1 MNCEIAWQDR
11 AEVGEGPVWDS
22 SDGTLLWI
30 DIGNNLIQRFD
41 PVAHTNSAVVV
52 EQGVSAAVFAKRGGL
67 LIATTEGLAF
77 ATIDDGVAD
86 VEVITAVETSSSNR
100 MNDGKCDPE
109 GRFWVGSMTHDGS
122 PASGSLYRVDP
133 DLSVHPLLG
142 GVGTGNGLG
151 WSPDTSTMYFIDSPT
166 RVVRVFD
173 YDPAS
178 GEATDGRDM
187 TLRLP
192 NDVATPD
199 GLSIDTDGNL
209 WIALWEG
216 SAVHCYAPDGSL
228 LEVIEVPARRVTSCC
243 FGGEGL
249 TDLYITSA
257 ALDLTDA
264 EIEATHAGSV
274 FRARPGVAGVPVSG
288 FAG

>member
-1 MNCEIAWQDR
+1 MNCEVAWHDR
-11 AEVGEGPVWDS
+11 AEVGEGPVWDAT
-22 SDGTLLWI
+22 DGTLLWI
-30 DIGNNLIQRFD
+30 DIGNSLIQRFD
-41 PVAHTNSAVVV
+41 PSSNTNSAVVV

-67 LIATTEGLAF
+67 LIATTDGLAF
-77 ATIDDGVAD
+77 ATLSDGVAE
-86 VEVITAVETSSSNR
+86 VEPIATVESSPSNR

-122 PASGSLYRVDP
+122 APSGSLYRVET
-133 DLSVHPLLG
+133 DLSIHPLVG

-173 YDPAS
+173 YDPAT

-187 TLRLP
+187 TLQLP

-199 GLSIDTDGNL
+199 GLSIDTEGNL

-216 SAVHCYAPDGSL
+216 SAVQCYSPEGAL
-228 LEVIEVPARRVTSCC
+228 LEVIDVPARRVTSLC

-249 TDLYITSA
+249 GDLYITSA
-257 ALDLTDA
+257 ALDVSDA

-274 FRARPGVAGVPVSG
+274 FRAVPGVVGVPVSG

>member
-1 MNCEIAWQDR
+1 MNCEVAWRDR
-11 AEVGEGPVWDS
+11 AEVGEGPVWDATN
-22 SDGTLLWI
+22 GTLLWI
-30 DIGNNLIQRFD
+30 DIGQSLIQRFD
-41 PVAHTNSAVVV
+41 PSSNTNSAVVV

-77 ATIDDGVAD
+77 ATLVDGVAE
-86 VEVITAVETSSSNR
+86 VEPIATVETSPSNR

-122 PASGSLYRVDP
+122 APSGSLYRVET
-133 DLSVHPLLG
+133 DLSIHPLVG

-173 YDPAS
+173 YDPAT

-187 TLRLP
+187 TLQLP

-199 GLSIDTDGNL
+199 GLSIDTEGNL

-216 SAVHCYAPDGSL
+216 SAVQCYSPEGAL
-228 LEVIEVPARRVTSCC
+228 LEVIDVPARRVTSLC

-249 TDLYITSA
+249 GDLYITSA
-257 ALDLTDA
+257 ALDVSDA

-274 FRARPGVAGVPVSG
+274 FRAVPGVVGVPVSG